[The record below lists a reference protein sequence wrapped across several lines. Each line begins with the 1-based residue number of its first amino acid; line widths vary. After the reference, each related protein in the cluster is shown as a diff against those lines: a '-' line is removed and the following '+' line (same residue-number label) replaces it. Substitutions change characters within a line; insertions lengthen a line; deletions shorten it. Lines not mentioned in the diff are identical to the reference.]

1 MSENQNTLYVKGT
14 KLYFL
19 TKPLQICEICL
30 KVSIWPRPLAASKNH
45 LKVGTYQKVF
55 FEINRIS

>member
-45 LKVGTYQKVF
+45 SKVGRYKKVF
-55 FEINRIS
+55 SE